1 MIRVQQISDLE
12 ARVLRAVDLIE
23 RLRAENRTLSA
34 ELAESRERL
43 EESEGRSQQLEEKLA
58 SLRSDQ
64 ENVEQIIVRTLDK
77 LDGLEDAW
85 SEQQDEPP
93 AEQQDEPPAEQQD
106 QEEQADET
114 PADAAELPA
123 DSPPAP
129 PDPPEPPPNPPGS
142 GASAAGDGSFGAG

>member
-23 RLRAENRTLSA
+23 RLRAENRTLSEA
-34 ELAESRERL
+34 LAESRERL
-43 EESEGRSQQLEEKLA
+43 EESEGRSREMEEKLA
-58 SLRSDQ
+58 ALRSDQ

-85 SEQQDEPP
+85 AEQQDEPP

-129 PDPPEPPPNPPGS
+129 PDPPPNPPGS